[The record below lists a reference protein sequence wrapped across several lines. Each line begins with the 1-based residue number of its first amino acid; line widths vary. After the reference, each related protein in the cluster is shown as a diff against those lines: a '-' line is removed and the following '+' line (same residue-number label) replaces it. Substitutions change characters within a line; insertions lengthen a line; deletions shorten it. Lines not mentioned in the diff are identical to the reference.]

1 MSKKLRQLICVV
13 AAAGACG
20 VLLTMPANARSGNR
34 GKVTPDNA
42 PAATPQQQPAAKPP
56 QQAPEAETKEAMK
69 VQAAA
74 DAAARLQA
82 AGEFVKKYPKSTL
95 RPQVAGLVLE
105 KFNDVKDDA
114 QQITLAE
121 NYLTVFNEPTEAEQI
136 QPFAIDAY
144 VRANRHADAFRVAA
158 VYLARNPEAVG
169 ILTQLSLHGIDQAR
183 RGNAQFVDAS
193 RQYGI
198 KAIELIEADKKPASF
213 DDARW
218 AEYKT
223 KWLPQLQQYLA
234 VLAYTS
240 KNTAEALARLE
251 KAAALNPADAFNY
264 LMISDIQNVEYQR
277 LAEEYKAAPAGA
289 GKDELLKKGQAQ
301 MDKVIDAY
309 AHALALSE
317 GSEQYKQ
324 VREQMM
330 ADLTSYYKYR
340 HNNSVEGMQQLID
353 KYKTPKP

>member
-20 VLLTMPANARSGNR
+20 ALLTVPATTNARAGNR
-34 GKVTPDNA
+34 GMATPDDA
-42 PAATPQQQPAAKPP
+42 LRATSQQQPAKPP
-56 QQAPEAETKEAMK
+56 QAPEAETKEALK
-69 VQAAA
+69 VQAGA

-121 NYLTVFNEPTEAEQI
+121 NFLTVFNEPTEAEQI